1 MLVFAM
7 ITSPAMPDKQD
18 DIIEKCIERI
28 AENDKEALA
37 LLYEKT
43 HAAVYGFALSILKN
57 VQDAEDTVHDTY
69 IRIWRGAAAY
79 TPSGKPLAWIFTITR
94 NLARMRIREQSRIV
108 TMAPE
113 DWQTVFSDNPAMD
126 QEDRMMLQFLLGI
139 LSDEERQIV
148 ILHAVSG
155 MKHREIAALL
165 DMGLSTVLSKY
176 NRAIKKLRKA
186 SKEAA

>member
-79 TPSGKPLAWIFTITR
+79 TPAGKPLAWIFTITR

-155 MKHREIAALL
+155 MKHREIAEVT
-165 DMGLSTVLSKY
+165 GLTMSTVITKY
-176 NRAIKKLRKA
+176 NRSLKKMKKLIG
-186 SKEAA
+186 E